1 MGHTSVDHVDSLND
15 SLEHSSVISN
25 ESSSGVYRSA
35 PMTLSR
41 VVNQINSNDDTE
53 GQVISVQ
60 SEDYINCESD
70 EDDDLNASG
79 EGLFF

>member
-1 MGHTSVDHVDSLND
+1 
-15 SLEHSSVISN
+15 
-25 ESSSGVYRSA
+25 
-35 PMTLSR
+35 MTLST

-60 SEDYINCESD
+60 SEDYINRESD
-70 EDDDLNASG
+70 EDDDLDASG